1 MPQEESVLRLD
12 RDEALEAA
20 RLWQECGDAREFACR
35 VLGGVMNAL
44 MDSEAQQMCGASR
57 NERSDGREN
66 SRNGYRPRSL
76 KTAVGDVELEIPKL
90 RHGTY
95 YPEGMLARWS
105 RVDTS
110 VAAIVQEM
118 YVCGVSTR
126 KVERVASK
134 LGISSLSS
142 SEVSSLC
149 SDLDAEVAEFRS
161 RDLSGTP
168 CCYLWLDATY
178 MSCRVGSSV
187 VSQGVVT
194 AIGLGADGRKHFLGC
209 DVVDT
214 ESEDSW
220 AAFLGGL
227 RERGLAG
234 VRLVVSDSHAGLV
247 AAVSRLFQGCAW
259 QRCVT
264 HLQRN
269 LQSACSGRPED
280 SKAAVRDLVHAAV
293 YQDDPD
299 LARCVWAEA
308 APWVASVS
316 ARAGEVFEQAEDQ
329 QRPGA
334 RQPRDQAPL
343 QGRAVLPLEGVDA
356 APDVREPNGDRGAV
370 VPAARVLRG
379 LGRRGLRRAR
389 GQAGPDRGEAP
400 RARAARQGDS
410 GRDSREARSQEGV
423 TSGLAATDL
432 RTLLHHVCAR
442 DPPGVLR
449 RKNCKRL
456 SAKYLDI
463 CCVTL
468 HILQIN
474 NATGLVT
481 VLIFDVFCPRPFIP
495 RHIGGKTGF
504 KAPFAN
510 KNRGPH
516 DADPGSIP

>member
-1 MPQEESVLRLD
+1 MPQEESVLRLG

-35 VLGGVMNAL
+35 VLGSVMNAL

-149 SDLDAEVAEFRS
+149 SDLDAEVAEFRR

-247 AAVSRLFQGCAW
+247 AAVSRLFQGCTW

-316 ARAGEVFEQAEDQ
+316 ARAGEVFEQAEDS
-329 QRPGA
+329 A
-334 RQPRDQAPL
+334 LAFTAFPRAHWAKLRTNNVQERANREIKRTL

-356 APDVREPNGDRGAV
+356 ASDVREPHGDRGTV

-432 RTLLHHVCAR
+432 GTLLHHVCAR
-442 DPPGVLR
+442 HRCRGRSDV
-449 RKNCKRL
+449 
-456 SAKYLDI
+456 
-463 CCVTL
+463 
-468 HILQIN
+468 IL
-474 NATGLVT
+474 
-481 VLIFDVFCPRPFIP
+481 
-495 RHIGGKTGF
+495 GG
-504 KAPFAN
+504 FACY
-510 KNRGPH
+510 
-516 DADPGSIP
+516 